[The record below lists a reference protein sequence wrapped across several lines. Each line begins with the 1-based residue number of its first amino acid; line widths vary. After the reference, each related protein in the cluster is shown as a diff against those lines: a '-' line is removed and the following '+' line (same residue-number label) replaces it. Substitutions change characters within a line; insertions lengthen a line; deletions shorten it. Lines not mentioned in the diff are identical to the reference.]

1 MNISKKD
8 FEGQKEMKVS
18 SNNPEDVMS
27 FGLRPNSVT
36 QASTGVLEA
45 KLNKME

>member
-8 FEGQKEMKVS
+8 FEGQREMKVS
-18 SNNPEDVMS
+18 SNNSEDTMS

-36 QASTGVLEA
+36 QVSTGYFGGKIE
-45 KLNKME
+45 N